1 MALYW
6 KSSEGGCKNCGP
18 KVVNSMKLSCER
30 CKDIG
35 CYRCI
40 GNTGGMCKKCK
51 SGKIKAL

>member
-1 MALYW
+1 MALFW

-18 KVVNSMKLSCER
+18 KVVNSMKLTCER

-51 SGKIKAL
+51 SGKIKQL